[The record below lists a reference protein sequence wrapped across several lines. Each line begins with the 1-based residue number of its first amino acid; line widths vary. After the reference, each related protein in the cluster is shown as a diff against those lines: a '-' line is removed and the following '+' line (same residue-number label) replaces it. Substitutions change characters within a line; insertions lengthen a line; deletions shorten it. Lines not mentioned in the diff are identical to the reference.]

1 MSVACMC
8 VLVMDFEFALRVA
21 EQRIKAALGKSDAG
35 KMWFCFL
42 LFLGFFYFIMDIVYT
57 ERQKDIRILAH
68 TSFTYLVYLLRLCPL
83 LKLYTM

>member
-35 KMWFCFL
+35 KMWFCFFVVF
-42 LFLGFFYFIMDIVYT
+42 FLNFIMDIVYT

-68 TSFTYLVYLLRLCPL
+68 TSFT
-83 LKLYTM
+83 